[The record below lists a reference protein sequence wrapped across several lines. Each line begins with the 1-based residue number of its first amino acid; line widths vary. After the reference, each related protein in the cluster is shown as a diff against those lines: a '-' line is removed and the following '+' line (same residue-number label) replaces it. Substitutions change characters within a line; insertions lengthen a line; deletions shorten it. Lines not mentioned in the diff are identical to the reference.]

1 MVTVNMV
8 LAIPSLTVLVR
19 CMTLLAGLLIISRG
33 TTETAERIK
42 AYTAFTDAMTIRRPR
57 PRRSARPKPPT
68 TTLPS

>member
-1 MVTVNMV
+1 MFAVNLM
-8 LAIPSLTVLVR
+8 LAIPPLTVLVR
-19 CMTLLAGLLIISRG
+19 CMTLLVGLLITLRG

-57 PRRSARPKPPT
+57 PRRSARSKPPI

>member
-1 MVTVNMV
+1 MSAVNMV

-19 CMTLLAGLLIISRG
+19 CVTLLVGLLITLRG

-42 AYTAFTDAMTIRRPR
+42 AYTAFTDAMTIRRRR
-57 PRRSARPKPPT
+57 PRRSVRPKPPT